1 MGILR
6 RLQRNER
13 SRQQFEQLARE
24 HQQVVFN
31 AALRLTRS
39 HADAEDLTQEAFVKA
54 YIAFDQFRPG
64 TNFRAWM
71 FKIVTTTHINR
82 YRGTGRFPKT
92 VGWEELTDGGQ
103 RDFYWQQSDEP
114 GPEPAV
120 VEQYLDD
127 PVGLALSDLPDEF
140 RLAVILCDMFE
151 LNYREI
157 AAVLQV
163 PLGTVRSR
171 IFRGRQLLRQRL
183 REYAQEHG
191 YI

>member
-6 RLQRNER
+6 GLQRNKGSRREFER
-13 SRQQFEQLARE
+13 LARE

-31 AALRLTRS
+31 AALRLTTN

-54 YIAFDQFRPG
+54 YTAFDQFQLG

-71 FKIVTTTHINR
+71 LKVVTTTHINR
-82 YRGTGRFPKT
+82 YRESRRSPQTIA
-92 VGWEELTDGGQ
+92 WEDITDGGQ
-103 RDFYWQQSDEP
+103 RDFDWQQSDEP
-114 GPEPAV
+114 GPEAAV
-120 VEQYLDD
+120 VEQYLEE
-127 PVGLALSDLPDEF
+127 PVGLALRDLPDEF

-151 LNYREI
+151 LSYREI
-157 AAVLQV
+157 AAVLKV

-171 IFRGRQLLRQRL
+171 IFRGRQILQHRL
-183 REYAQEHG
+183 REYARERG